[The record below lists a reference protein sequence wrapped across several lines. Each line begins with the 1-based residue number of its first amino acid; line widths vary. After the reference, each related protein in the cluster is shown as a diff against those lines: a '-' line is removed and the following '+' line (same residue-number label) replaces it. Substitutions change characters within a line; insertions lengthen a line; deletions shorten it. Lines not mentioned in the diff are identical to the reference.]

1 MIYGVIL
8 ELGLGMKKQELS
20 REPLMTLST
29 QVSES
34 LRDAQSDLR
43 NALAYAARNEEP
55 WMVKHIATALADID
69 NLFHVENLLNHAEE
83 VIKDMEE

>member
-1 MIYGVIL
+1 M
-8 ELGLGMKKQELS
+8 S
-20 REPLMTLST
+20 LST

-34 LRDAQSDLR
+34 LKDAQSDLR

-69 NLFHVENLLNHAEE
+69 NLFHVESLLDRADK
-83 VIKDMEE
+83 VIKEMEE

>member
-1 MIYGVIL
+1 M
-8 ELGLGMKKQELS
+8 S
-20 REPLMTLST
+20 LST

-34 LRDAQSDLR
+34 LKDAQSDLR

-69 NLFHVENLLNHAEE
+69 NLFHVESLLDKADKVIEE
-83 VIKDMEE
+83 LEE

>member
-1 MIYGVIL
+1 
-8 ELGLGMKKQELS
+8 
-20 REPLMTLST
+20 MTLST

-34 LRDAQSDLR
+34 LKDAQSDLR

-69 NLFHVENLLNHAEE
+69 NLFHVESLLEKADKVIEE
-83 VIKDMEE
+83 LEE

>member
-1 MIYGVIL
+1 M
-8 ELGLGMKKQELS
+8 S
-20 REPLMTLST
+20 LST

-34 LRDAQSDLR
+34 LKDAQSDLR

-69 NLFHVENLLNHAEE
+69 NLFHVESLLEKADKVIEE
-83 VIKDMEE
+83 LEE

>member
-1 MIYGVIL
+1 M
-8 ELGLGMKKQELS
+8 S
-20 REPLMTLST
+20 LST

-34 LRDAQSDLR
+34 LKDAQSDLR

-69 NLFHVENLLNHAEE
+69 NLFHVENLLERADKVIEE
-83 VIKDMEE
+83 LEE

>member
-1 MIYGVIL
+1 M
-8 ELGLGMKKQELS
+8 S
-20 REPLMTLST
+20 LST

-34 LRDAQSDLR
+34 LKDAQSDLR

-69 NLFHVENLLNHAEE
+69 NLFHVESLLERADK
-83 VIKDMEE
+83 VIKELEE

>member
-1 MIYGVIL
+1 MS
-8 ELGLGMKKQELS
+8 LS
-20 REPLMTLST
+20 A

-34 LRDAQSDLR
+34 LKDAQSDLR

-69 NLFHVENLLNHAEE
+69 NLFHVESLLERADKVIEE
-83 VIKDMEE
+83 LEE

>member
-1 MIYGVIL
+1 
-8 ELGLGMKKQELS
+8 
-20 REPLMTLST
+20 MTLST

-34 LRDAQSDLR
+34 LKDAQSDLR

-69 NLFHVENLLNHAEE
+69 NLFHVESLLDKADK

>member
-1 MIYGVIL
+1 M
-8 ELGLGMKKQELS
+8 S
-20 REPLMTLST
+20 LST

-34 LRDAQSDLR
+34 LKDAQSDLR

-69 NLFHVENLLNHAEE
+69 NLFHVENLLDRADK
-83 VIKDMEE
+83 VIKELEE

>member
-1 MIYGVIL
+1 M
-8 ELGLGMKKQELS
+8 S
-20 REPLMTLST
+20 LST

-34 LRDAQSDLR
+34 LKDAQSDLR

-69 NLFHVENLLNHAEE
+69 NLFHVESLLETADKVIEE
-83 VIKDMEE
+83 LEE

>member
-1 MIYGVIL
+1 M
-8 ELGLGMKKQELS
+8 S
-20 REPLMTLST
+20 LST

-34 LRDAQSDLR
+34 LKDAQSDLR

-69 NLFHVENLLNHAEE
+69 NLFHVDNLLDRADKVIEE
-83 VIKDMEE
+83 LEE

>member
-1 MIYGVIL
+1 M
-8 ELGLGMKKQELS
+8 S
-20 REPLMTLST
+20 LST

-34 LRDAQSDLR
+34 LKDAQSDLR

-69 NLFHVENLLNHAEE
+69 NLFHVESLLDRADKVIEE
-83 VIKDMEE
+83 LEE

>member
-1 MIYGVIL
+1 M
-8 ELGLGMKKQELS
+8 S
-20 REPLMTLST
+20 LST

-34 LRDAQSDLR
+34 LKDAQSDLR

-69 NLFHVENLLNHAEE
+69 NLFHVESLLERADKVIEE
-83 VIKDMEE
+83 LEE

>member
-1 MIYGVIL
+1 
-8 ELGLGMKKQELS
+8 
-20 REPLMTLST
+20 MTLST

-34 LRDAQSDLR
+34 LKDAQSDLR

-69 NLFHVENLLNHAEE
+69 NLFHVESLLERADKVIEE
-83 VIKDMEE
+83 LEE